1 MDTDDSKQ
9 MALDDLP
16 PGLPHASRG
25 PSPSR
30 LGTPRRHLDT
40 TSQLPASESTYPA
53 GEKDVEMGRPSAA
66 PPDIL
71 PNPPDP
77 QPSIAMLV
85 DDPQSSRR
93 QSPVDSQSYP
103 AIDRPL
109 NVTDA
114 LSYLDAVKV
123 QFHDQPDVYNQFLD
137 IMKEFKHEL

>member
-9 MALDDLP
+9 MALDDVP
-16 PGLPHASRG
+16 PGLPHPSRG

-30 LGTPRRHLDT
+30 LGTPRRHPDQVT
-40 TSQLPASESTYPA
+40 ASESTYTA

-66 PPDIL
+66 PPDIP
-71 PNPPDP
+71 PNPSDP

-93 QSPVDSQSYP
+93 QSPIDPQSYP
-103 AIDRPL
+103 SIDRPL

-114 LSYLDAVKV
+114 LSYLDAVKI
-123 QFHDQPDVYNQFLD
+123 QFHNQPDVYNQFLD
-137 IMKEFKHEL
+137 IMKEFKNEL